1 MPMLISP
8 SKEGGRLSK
17 GGGTAAALHR
27 QQQDREPFRK
37 RPPTSVLTPLEQK
50 SADINFNS
58 PIHESSQDGSF
69 IQVKSKSFDEG

>member
-8 SKEGGRLSK
+8 SKEEGRLTK
-17 GGGTAAALHR
+17 DGGTAAALQR
-27 QQQDREPFRK
+27 QQQEHEPYRK
-37 RPPTSVLTPLEQK
+37 RPPTSVLAPLEQQ

-69 IQVKSKSFDEG
+69 IQVKVVIKS